1 MPDLDVGYVAP
12 DWVQELIEECAAFP
26 NGMNDDQVDALS
38 QALNWTRSRARTGRI
53 SVPQGRMPEPGA
65 LANIDQ
71 W

>member
-12 DWVQELIEECAAFP
+12 DWVQELIEECALFP

-38 QALNWTRSRARTGRI
+38 QALNWVRGRSRGMTMSI
-53 SVPQGRMPEPGA
+53 PQGRLPPVGV
-65 LANIDQ
+65 LGGIDR